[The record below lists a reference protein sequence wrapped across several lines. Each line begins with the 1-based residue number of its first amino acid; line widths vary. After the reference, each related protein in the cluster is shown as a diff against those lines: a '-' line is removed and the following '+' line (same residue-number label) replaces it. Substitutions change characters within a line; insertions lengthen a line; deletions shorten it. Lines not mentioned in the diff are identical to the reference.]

1 MLKHWLTGIRNK
13 DKKLIF
19 VGVVAIMWAIWCT
32 RNDLI
37 FQKKNSFFY
46 AGYIGCGFGPYRS
59 VRTKERSSVRRA
71 KH

>member
-46 AGYIGCGFGPYRS
+46 AGYFQMSILAAVLVP
-59 VRTKERSSVRRA
+59 TA
-71 KH
+71 A